1 MVEIVIDRMWPKCEL
16 AHWVFAPGGVSRG
29 RLRDATGEQGL
40 PVRTQKNCKMFR
52 SDHTGVLKSA
62 KFSLLTAHPNQ
73 KEAHYVPPAAHFSS
87 SAQPERDL

>member
-40 PVRTQKNCKMFR
+40 PARTQKN
-52 SDHTGVLKSA
+52 
-62 KFSLLTAHPNQ
+62 
-73 KEAHYVPPAAHFSS
+73 
-87 SAQPERDL
+87 